1 MRIGPRLPEPQKP
14 AAKDYVA
21 IVLAVGFA
29 TAVNMITIAFV
40 IVSVL
45 EKVPEGLGE
54 NTTQVLITAFSGM
67 IALLGGYIGYKVG
80 YWDGKH
86 WKFEGEN
93 DFIPETDEGLDNGPE
108 IPPGT

>member
-67 IALLGGYIGYKVG
+67 EDAAQEFAKWVG
-80 YWDGKH
+80 VDIPFPTSVAEWGK
-86 WKFEGEN
+86 K
-93 DFIPETDEGLDNGPE
+93 
-108 IPPGT
+108 